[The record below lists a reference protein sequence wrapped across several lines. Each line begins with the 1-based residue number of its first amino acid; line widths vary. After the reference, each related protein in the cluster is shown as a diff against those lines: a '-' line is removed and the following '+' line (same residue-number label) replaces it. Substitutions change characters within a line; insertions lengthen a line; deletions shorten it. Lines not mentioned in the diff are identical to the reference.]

1 MTGHLADNLLAAL
14 GRRANMMP
22 VVRLL
27 CGQMPARNTPAW
39 PGLPFSVTYLAT
51 ATTPSS
57 SGAADQH
64 PVAPF
69 VAQETA
75 AVSSGLWAIILSL
88 LLLGLLFGLIA
99 HSQHLLV
106 AKRDS
111 ILESLAAAREALAAS
126 ERAVRADRASRAA
139 LAEERAELYAAAL
152 RRIGELEKQVSGL
165 QNPTPPPKPGYA
177 DAATNTPIPAPP
189 PAPKV
194 AATNTEALK
203 PTAAE
208 SETLAKKLEDAVEAQ
223 KDAAAVQLAQVYRDT
238 TQALKARSGVRAR
251 AKLDMRYRAGIRA
264 GLFAAGLPTDG
275 VAFQKAEEASVAPRP
290 NPPPLGVHLDK
301 EGVSTE
307 LASSFREWV
316 YYWALDNLTASP
328 PVHANFPSEKLTI
341 GAGVAI
347 FHFASERVVLCYHS
361 RDKYWFLPKG
371 RRNANEA
378 TTRAAEREGFE
389 ESGYKNRLL
398 PLPMKHRQTKD
409 PEKGDEHFVTEPL
422 WTQLLPLTATSQY
435 MLFWYAAETVPRDV
449 EDESARVYRAPD
461 PFPAGMTI
469 RQRIAMDKMTGDDGK
484 QSVYEP
490 VRHEG
495 TGVEEEE
502 LMYKSYLLPIAEAR
516 RKLKGSVME
525 DVIWRAWEGVRLRME
540 LEGG

>member
-1 MTGHLADNLLAAL
+1 MTGHVANNLLAAL

-22 VVRLL
+22 IVRLL
-27 CGQMPARNTPAW
+27 CGRMPAQNTPAW

-57 SGAADQH
+57 SGTADQH
-64 PVAPF
+64 PVASS
-69 VAQETA
+69 VAQESA
-75 AVSSGLWAIILSL
+75 ALSPGLWALILSL

-99 HSQHLLV
+99 HAQHLLV

-111 ILESLAAAREALAAS
+111 TLESLAAAREALAAS
-126 ERAVRADRASRAA
+126 ERAARADRASRAA

-152 RRIGELEKQVSGL
+152 RRIGELEKQVGEL
-165 QNPTPPPKPGYA
+165 QSPTPPPKPVYT
-177 DAATNTPIPAPP
+177 DAATNTAVLAPP
-189 PAPKV
+189 PASKA
-194 AATNTEALK
+194 AATNTEVLQ

-208 SETLAKKLEDAVEAQ
+208 SETLAKTFEDALKAQ

-264 GLFAAGLPTDG
+264 GLSAAGLPTNG
-275 VAFQKAEEASVAPRP
+275 TAFQRAEQAGIAPRP
-290 NPPPLGVHLDK
+290 NPPPPGVQLDQD
-301 EGVSTE
+301 GVSTE
-307 LASSFREWV
+307 LASSFKEWV
-316 YYWALDNLTASP
+316 YHWAQVTASP
-328 PVHANFPSEKLTI
+328 PIHANFPSEKLTI

-347 FHFASERVVLCYHS
+347 FHLASERVVLCYHS

-378 TTRAAEREGFE
+378 TTSAAEREGFE

-398 PLPMKHRQTKD
+398 PLPMKHRQTED
-409 PEKGDEHFVTEPL
+409 SDKGYQHFVTEPL

-435 MLFWYAAETVPRDV
+435 MLFWYAAETVPWDV
-449 EDESARVYRAPD
+449 EDESGCVYRAPD

-469 RQRIAMDKMTGDDGK
+469 RQRIAMDDTTGDDAK
-484 QSVYEP
+484 QGVYEP

-495 TGVEEEE
+495 TGVDEEE

-525 DVIWRAWEGVRLRME
+525 DVIWRGWEGVRLRME
-540 LEGG
+540 MEEG